1 VSQLLPAAAICNS
14 LARYYS
20 SDEDDSFALDNNA
33 AFQYVDR
40 KQSLN
45 VVRDRAHRRSSDIG
59 VAEQSLG
66 EAEQQLKQVC
76 GLLAKL

>member
-1 VSQLLPAAAICNS
+1 LS
-14 LARYYS
+14 RYYS

-45 VVRDRAHRRSSDIG
+45 DVRDRAHKRSSDIG
-59 VAEQSLG
+59 VAELSIG

-76 GLLAKL
+76 VCGLLAKL